1 MAACGTP
8 ASPASRLGAWPSGTT
23 IRKTMQA
30 KYVRARLRG
39 SKTPERIVVWDE
51 LPRNDIGKIVR
62 REAQARL
69 AHERT

>member
-1 MAACGTP
+1 
-8 ASPASRLGAWPSGTT
+8 
-23 IRKTMQA
+23 MQA